1 MNSDHWKTGYE
12 AFEKEVNLD
21 LFHAAFAL
29 AAKTSTNEDAMS
41 LYYEKGKQIIWFEGN
56 FDEESYL
63 APYGLRYLG
72 EVLERYQECFGAEIR
87 NTRALALAIGYAAP
101 FLTEDMFIGR
111 QKTDFLRRLDREEGW
126 DVYLFGA
133 RYLRTENSQ
142 ERKELLRMMMEY
154 NSQRT
159 EETTFILSL
168 FEDKNEGY
176 EVMRAQLSAAWGDRR
191 TISLLPNVGILEWMT
206 AQYKDVIK
214 GCRKKE
220 STVLRA
226 LMKLPYMFVKNDSP
240 VYLTLSKTG
249 YGKLEIAYA
258 NSQAIWQGAVRDR
271 LDYNGIPAE
280 KIAAEFGMTLINST
294 EPFDEDRF
302 FYLESLLVRYS
313 RFSVKYQG
321 YEGMWEAIRDSL
333 RPTQPQTLLWMIE
346 NIDKDFPVSFDV
358 FDPQWDILAQKLGT
372 EKYYELFSEQL
383 IRNEVEDAE
392 GARKWIERYQE
403 LTGINFCSDFE
414 HRSRWNRECFALLI
428 KYGVIDLWSFF
439 KEHVSQS
446 KEENE
451 NSIALDYLESY
462 IKAIST
468 REAFDFYQALLE
480 DYDYTELNDIFGH
493 WYKFHDGLV
502 RDLSSGSY
510 YSRDVKLDFQRDFL
524 NPEEQKQ
531 VLEWM
536 DESVFRMEPEKYLKF
551 VKAALRDQYVLES
564 YEREEL
570 CPILKELLAAGAI
583 SGYEETE
590 LKKVLF
596 TPEDFAADQAEK
608 EAQKKADKLR
618 AEQEEWD
625 SKKKK
630 LLETYDGTFSSLREY
645 EKKFWYRE
653 DKQKALSL
661 IYDQLADSVIRT
673 EKPASPIDMGDFL
686 QLCGIIVERNA
697 LPWERIYPLVEMMTR
712 EGIKC

>member
-12 AFEKEVNLD
+12 AFEKEINLD
-21 LFHAAFAL
+21 LFHATLAL
-29 AAKTSTNEDAMS
+29 AAKTSTNEEAMA
-41 LYYEKGKQIIWFEGN
+41 LYYEKGRHIIWFEGN
-56 FDEESYL
+56 SDEESYF

-87 NTRALALAIGYAAP
+87 NTRALALAIGYAGP

-126 DVYLFGA
+126 DVYLFGS

-240 VYLTLSKTG
+240 VYLTLSKAG
-249 YGKLEIAYA
+249 YSKLEIAYA

-294 EPFDEDRF
+294 DAFDEDRF
-302 FYLESLLVRYS
+302 SYLKSLLVRYS
-313 RFSVKYQG
+313 SFSVKYQG
-321 YEGMWEAIRDSL
+321 YEGMWEAIKDSL
-333 RPTQPQTLLWMIE
+333 RPTEPQTLLWMIE

-392 GARKWIERYQE
+392 EARKWIERYQE
-403 LTGINFCSDFE
+403 LTGIDFCSGLE

-446 KEENE
+446 KQENE

-524 NPEEQKQ
+524 NLEEQKQ

-536 DESVFRMEPEKYLKF
+536 DESVFRTEPEKYLKF
-551 VKAALRDQYVLES
+551 VKAALRDQYVLEI

-570 CPILKELLAAGAI
+570 CPILKELIAAGAI

-618 AEQEEWD
+618 AEKEEWN

-630 LLETYDGTFSSLREY
+630 LLEMYDGTFSSLREY
-645 EKKFWYRE
+645 EKKFWYGE
-653 DKQKALSL
+653 DKQKAMSL
-661 IYDQLADSVIRT
+661 IYEQLTNSVVRT
-673 EKPASPIDMGDFL
+673 EKPASPKDMGDFL
-686 QLCGIIVERNA
+686 KLCGAIVERKA
-697 LPWERIYPLVEMMTR
+697 LPWEKIYPLVEMMTR
-712 EGIKC
+712 EGVKC